1 LILLSILSYVINLLI
16 SISKS
21 NGKNVHAIFIL
32 TASIWLFLT
41 AFLGLALVYNFTF
54 PYLPKETLQYLP
66 LHAHA
71 GVVGWFLLLVMGVG
85 SRLIPMFLIS
95 KYSNKYLLWVI
106 YVLVNGG
113 LLSFLGLF
121 LYFPGSTY
129 HLFPVLTVLIAFVLF
144 GHYCLRSYNLR
155 IRRQVDEQMKISIL
169 SVLLMLLP
177 FVFLVS
183 ITGWL
188 LSDKLNTQLV
198 LIYGFIIFF
207 GWITLIIFG
216 MTFKTLPF
224 IIWNKVYHAKAGLGK
239 TPNPKNLFNNRV
251 FIIMTMSYLAG
262 FILFITGIY
271 LADVFVLTF
280 AAVILIV
287 AALLYNWNV
296 FKVMLHKAKIK

>member
-1 LILLSILSYVINLLI
+1 MFSTFFGGHDPSWAP
-16 SISKS
+16 KGT
-21 NGKNVHAIFIL
+21 NGQYKNVHAIFIL

-169 SVLLMLLP
+169 
-177 FVFLVS
+177 
-183 ITGWL
+183 
-188 LSDKLNTQLV
+188 
-198 LIYGFIIFF
+198 
-207 GWITLIIFG
+207 
-216 MTFKTLPF
+216 
-224 IIWNKVYHAKAGLGK
+224 
-239 TPNPKNLFNNRV
+239 
-251 FIIMTMSYLAG
+251 
-262 FILFITGIY
+262 
-271 LADVFVLTF
+271 
-280 AAVILIV
+280 
-287 AALLYNWNV
+287 
-296 FKVMLHKAKIK
+296 

>member
-1 LILLSILSYVINLLI
+1 
-16 SISKS
+16 
-21 NGKNVHAIFIL
+21 
-32 TASIWLFLT
+32 
-41 AFLGLALVYNFTF
+41 
-54 PYLPKETLQYLP
+54 
-66 LHAHA
+66 
-71 GVVGWFLLLVMGVG
+71 
-85 SRLIPMFLIS
+85 
-95 KYSNKYLLWVI
+95 
-106 YVLVNGG
+106 
-113 LLSFLGLF
+113 
-121 LYFPGSTY
+121 
-129 HLFPVLTVLIAFVLF
+129 
-144 GHYCLRSYNLR
+144 
-155 IRRQVDEQMKISIL
+155 
-169 SVLLMLLP
+169 
-177 FVFLVS
+177 